1 MCTECFLQVR
11 PQKEKSCCCP
21 FCNNPKLY
29 VAIAKKL
36 DSDQLQERQAE
47 EQRVIEL
54 RIQKQHIYEA
64 EEEQRKRCKEDE
76 ALIRQ
81 SSMTEEDRRA
91 IEREMRAQHTHP
103 LALQMQAEADQR
115 RVQNE
120 RDYYKTHSGQI
131 RDAALL
137 RAARI
142 GSRGDSSSGRESGNG
157 SNRRNWNDIV
167 SAFEQ
172 GGGEQVNSLDD
183 LVVLEAAIL
192 LSMEEAARRGDE
204 ASSES
209 TKFNASQHAR
219 DGFPLVQQLF
229 NTRASSHRRLGGR
242 GFHGLTENEQV
253 AMAIALSMQE
263 TVSESSDSTSAENNK
278 NTDVSDD
285 TFAVEEVERMEVS
298 IETDPLKPTHDFL
311 DEKNN
316 YTSCSIVGEAA
327 AMPQPS
333 SFDESDP
340 RLSGMNFDDSDKKMT
355 AIDFGESDQ
364 KMPAVTFDDSDRKL
378 VAKDSDVVNV
388 NESGR

>member
-29 VAIAKKL
+29 VAVAKKL
-36 DSDQLQERQAE
+36 DADQLQERQAE
-47 EQRVIEL
+47 EQRVIEQ
-54 RIQKQHIYEA
+54 RIQKQHIHEA
-64 EEEQRKRCKEDE
+64 EEKQRMRFNDDE

-103 LALQMQAEADQR
+103 LALQMQAEADKR

-120 RDYYKTHSGQI
+120 QDYYKTHSGNI
-131 RDAALL
+131 REAALL

-142 GSRGDSSSGRESGNG
+142 GSRGDSSSSRRSGNG
-157 SNRRNWNDIV
+157 NSRRNWNDIV

-192 LSMEEAARRGDE
+192 LSMEEAARRGVE
-204 ASSES
+204 GTSE
-209 TKFNASQHAR
+209 TNKFNASQHAR
-219 DGFPLVQQLF
+219 DGFPLVQQLLTART
-229 NTRASSHRRLGGR
+229 NSHHRLGGR
-242 GFHGLTENEQV
+242 GFQGLTENEQV

-263 TVSESSDSTSAENNK
+263 SISESSDSTSADNNK

-285 TFAVEEVERMEVS
+285 TVAVEKDER
-298 IETDPLKPTHDFL
+298 IEQPEETEQFKPTHNIL
-311 DEKNN
+311 DEMNHF
-316 YTSCSIVGEAA
+316 TSCNIVEEAA

-333 SFDESDP
+333 LFDESDS
-340 RLSGMNFDDSDKKMT
+340 RISGMNFDDSDKKMT
-355 AIDFGESDQ
+355 AVDFDESDQ
-364 KMPAVTFDDSDRKL
+364 KMPAIDFNDSDCKL
-378 VAKDSDVVNV
+378 AASDLDVTNL